1 MSKWNVTIKAVIVI
15 EDPEILEQLVI
26 ARLYKDK
33 VGIENLNGDD
43 EDFKVID
50 YPSDWLDFEEVIE

>member
-26 ARLYKDK
+26 ARLYEDK